1 MKTIFRTLTAALLL
15 ACTAAV
21 AQNSKPFTIPEVKT
35 WKAGNGTLTLTPQ
48 SRIVC
53 TAGDAAYKQVASQ
66 LADDYALIS
75 GTRLSVVTDG
85 KGRDGDIVLR
95 SGGNR
100 KQAESYRMAVG
111 RNVTITAPTATGRGV
126 MISRTFISFTSWG
139 SCPPGRKNIPLCRRF
154 PQHRE
159 NRISFP
165 LGRSRHLD
173 PTAIGEIFIQGP
185 LLVWCYARRR

>member
-111 RNVTITAPTATGRGV
+111 RNVTITADDIAGLTGTIGYEIVCSVSERVPRVAVRNGK
-126 MISRTFISFTSWG
+126 R
-139 SCPPGRKNIPLCRRF
+139 
-154 PQHRE
+154 
-159 NRISFP
+159 
-165 LGRSRHLD
+165 LGIYKL
-173 PTAIGEIFIQGP
+173 
-185 LLVWCYARRR
+185 

>member
-111 RNVTITAPTATGRGV
+111 RNVTITAPTATGALWATRTLLQLLDQSPDLPQGTIDDCPDQMESLRRDDCGV
-126 MISRTFISFTSWG
+126 QFILRRLSIWSGFFSG
-139 SCPPGRKNIPLCRRF
+139 SKGR
-154 PQHRE
+154 
-159 NRISFP
+159 
-165 LGRSRHLD
+165 
-173 PTAIGEIFIQGP
+173 
-185 LLVWCYARRR
+185 